1 MTVAELIAALQQH
14 NLDLNVR
21 IVIEDEVDSS
31 PPADIYNL
39 ERIIADGEPY
49 IEILGLYA

>member
-1 MTVAELIAALQQH
+1 MTVAELIAQLQQQ
-14 NLDLNVR
+14 NPDLSVR

-31 PPADIYNL
+31 PPADIYNVD
-39 ERIIADGEPY
+39 RIVADGEPY